1 MKRCC
6 QYQKIEKVHKK
17 GLTAVWLYG
26 IISKRW
32 KRLDVWWRLI
42 AGVAQ
47 LAEQLICN
55 QQVAGSSPI
64 TSSIMGEFP
73 SGQRGQ
79 TVNLLL
85 FSFGGPNP
93 PSPTKQK
100 QTIFL
105 MVCFCLGRVDNR
117 TIFAQQKHGS
127 PKQPQRR
134 AAAADCVVGSTRDF
148 PLNARGVRKM
158 RERTVPT
165 LALICTPKVRHF
177 WCAYQFTVGFLLI
190 KLYYCCKRLIR
201 VFFRVL
207 FRLSRVP

>member
-26 IISKRW
+26 IIIKRW

-100 QTIFL
+100 QTIIRWSVFVWCV
-105 MVCFCLGRVDNR
+105 MDNR
-117 TIFAQQKHGS
+117 TIFCAAKNTV
-127 PKQPQRR
+127 RR
-134 AAAADCVVGSTRDF
+134 NSDFCKAKIDCEVS
-148 PLNARGVRKM
+148 N
-158 RERTVPT
+158 E
-165 LALICTPKVRHF
+165 
-177 WCAYQFTVGFLLI
+177 Q
-190 KLYYCCKRLIR
+190 
-201 VFFRVL
+201 FFRVPHQ
-207 FRLSRVP
+207 RSKKCENAEYPPSHLSF

>member
-127 PKQPQRR
+127 PKRRKKKLFPTVKSRASNELRQRSQFGE
-134 AAAADCVVGSTRDF
+134 AQ
-148 PLNARGVRKM
+148 
-158 RERTVPT
+158 RTHPR
-165 LALICTPKVRHF
+165 IDMHPK
-177 WCAYQFTVGFLLI
+177 
-190 KLYYCCKRLIR
+190 
-201 VFFRVL
+201 
-207 FRLSRVP
+207 S